1 MIRPRASVLGL
12 TLMLALPAGGQE
24 NARAPSAERS
34 ADEMPLLLPAGSTIE
49 LVTTSGISS
58 RKNVK
63 GDLLYLKVA
72 AAVTVDGVTVIPL
85 DTVVVGQ
92 LALAEERG
100 AFGRSGKLQV
110 QLLYAELPG
119 GTVRVSGAL
128 EARGKRGADDAAG
141 TAAAFLV
148 LPFLATGR
156 SADIPAGS
164 EVSGR
169 LDRDLRIDKR

>member
-63 GDLLYLKVA
+63 G
-72 AAVTVDGVTVIPL
+72 TSSI
-85 DTVVVGQ
+85 
-92 LALAEERG
+92 
-100 AFGRSGKLQV
+100 
-110 QLLYAELPG
+110 
-119 GTVRVSGAL
+119 
-128 EARGKRGADDAAG
+128 
-141 TAAAFLV
+141 
-148 LPFLATGR
+148 
-156 SADIPAGS
+156 
-164 EVSGR
+164 
-169 LDRDLRIDKR
+169 